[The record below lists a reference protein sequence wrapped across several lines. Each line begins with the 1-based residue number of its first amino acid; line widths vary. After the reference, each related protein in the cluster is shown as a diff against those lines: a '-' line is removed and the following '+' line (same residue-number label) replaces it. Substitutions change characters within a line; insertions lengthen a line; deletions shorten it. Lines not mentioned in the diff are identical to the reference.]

1 MGIESRIKDVR
12 KHLGMTQAEF
22 GESLG
27 VNRTIIKNY
36 ELSLVS
42 PSSIFIEHM
51 CMKYGIDRIWLET
64 GDGEMFHEQSM
75 DEEIAEFAG
84 KILGG
89 DNQFKKQVFYALS
102 QMDDAAWDAFQQFYN
117 AMKEAERKE
126 KDDQ

>member
-126 KDDQ
+126 KDGE

>member
-1 MGIESRIKDVR
+1 MGVESRIKDVR
-12 KHLGMTQAEF
+12 KRLGMTQAEF

-117 AMKEAERKE
+117 AMKEAENKE
-126 KDDQ
+126 KDDH

>member
-1 MGIESRIKDVR
+1 MGVESRIKDVR

-51 CMKYGIDRIWLET
+51 CMKYGIDRVWLET

-89 DNQFKKQVFYALS
+89 DNQFKKQVFYSLS

-117 AMKEAERKE
+117 AMKEAEKKE
-126 KDDQ
+126 KDDH

>member
-1 MGIESRIKDVR
+1 MGVESRIKDVR

-117 AMKEAERKE
+117 AMKEAEKKE
-126 KDDQ
+126 KDDH

>member
-36 ELSLVS
+36 ELALVS

-117 AMKEAERKE
+117 AMKEAENKE